1 MKIVIA
7 PDSFKESLSAV
18 AVANAIE
25 RGLRRVLPRA
35 DLVKVPLADGGEGTT
50 AALVAATA
58 GKIYRRTVM
67 GPLGEPVRATFGILG
82 DCATA
87 VVEMAAASGLPL
99 VPINSRN
106 PLLTTTY
113 GTGELIRHALAHD
126 VRRVIVGV
134 GGSATNDG
142 AAGMMQA
149 LGARFYDCDECLID
163 TYACGGMLHRIA
175 RIDLSQLAPRLA
187 EVEVIVACDVRNPFV
202 GPSGAAAIYGPQKG
216 ATSKMVAALDANLQ
230 HFGVC
235 LEQATRRKFMLKRGA
250 GAGGGLSGGL
260 MAIAAGTLR
269 PGAALV
275 MDLADLPRIL
285 HGAALIITGEGQID
299 SQTMFGKVPAAVAT
313 LARRAGIPVVALGGA
328 LASDSHQV
336 LRHGIAALASTVVR
350 PMSIETALRD
360 AASRVQ
366 DAAERIGYWI
376 KLGFRLAGKE
386 GG

>member
-25 RGLRRVLPRA
+25 RGLRHVLPRA
-35 DLVKVPLADGGEGTT
+35 ELVKVPLADGGEGTT

-58 GKIYRRTVM
+58 GKIYRRTVT

-82 DCATA
+82 DRATA
-87 VVEMAAASGLPL
+87 VVETAAASGLPL
-99 VPINSRN
+99 VPVNSRN

-113 GTGELIRHALAHD
+113 GTGELIRHALTHE
-126 VRRVIVGV
+126 VRRLIVGV

-163 TYACGGMLHRIA
+163 NHAYGGMLDRIT
-175 RIDLSQLAPRLA
+175 RIDLSQLTPRLA
-187 EVEVIVACDVRNPFV
+187 EVEVIIACDVRNPLV
-202 GPSGAAAIYGPQKG
+202 GPTGAAAIYGPQKG
-216 ATSKMVAALDANLQ
+216 ATSKMVVALDANLHQ
-230 HFGVC
+230 FGVR
-235 LEQATRRKFMLKRGA
+235 LEQATQCKFMLKRGA

-260 MAIAAGTLR
+260 MAIAAGKLR
-269 PGAALV
+269 PGADLV
-275 MDLADLPRIL
+275 MELVDLPRIL
-285 HGAALIITGEGQID
+285 HGAALVITGEGQID

-313 LARRAGIPVVALGGA
+313 LARRVGVPVVALGGA
-328 LASDSHQV
+328 LTSDSRQV
-336 LRHGIAALASTVVR
+336 LRRGIAALASAVAR
-350 PMSIETALRD
+350 PMSLETALKD
-360 AASRVQ
+360 AESQVQ
-366 DAAERIGYWI
+366 DAAERIGCWI

-386 GG
+386 GC